1 MAFFCDLNKV
11 DLKRMS
17 ELKSKENADVSGKI
31 AIQAGCTQFP
41 VPLGSEGGMFS
52 RPPRD
57 YVRQSANICK
67 AIMCAEEGVWARL
80 MARLMAHSVPLETLA
95 NR

>member
-1 MAFFCDLNKV
+1 MEFLCDFNKV
-11 DLKRMS
+11 DMKRMS
-17 ELKSKENADVSGKI
+17 ELKSKETADVGGEI

-41 VPLGSEGGMFS
+41 IPLGSEGGMCS
-52 RPPRD
+52 RPPRY
-57 YVRQSANICK
+57 YVRESADICK
-67 AIMCAEEGVWARL
+67 AIVYAEEGVWARS